1 MKKLIPFMVLLA
13 GVSGALAQTGVA
25 TVDFNQNRTFD
36 QVANRLVYNADMT
49 TPLVGTNFVVQLQY
63 EATEGA
69 TSLTPVALV
78 NRMRNVPTTDALA
91 GTWVGA
97 TRTLTGRLAGDV
109 VTLQVFAWD
118 QSAGATFAEARAA
131 GGAWGVSAPWD
142 YTVPAAGS
150 AASAF
155 YIHGLR
161 SFSLVPEPSVIGLG
175 LIGIG
180 ALFMLRRRKA

>member
-1 MKKLIPFMVLLA
+1 MKKLIPFLVLLA
-13 GVSGALAQTGVA
+13 GVHGALAQ
-25 TVDFNQNRTFD
+25 TVDFNQNRTFETNNV
-36 QVANRLVYNADMT
+36 QNRFVYGADMT
-49 TPLVGTNFVVQLQY
+49 TPLVGTNFVVQLYY
-63 EATEGA
+63 EGQEGA
-69 TSLTPVALV
+69 TSLQPVAQV
-78 NRMRNVPTTDALA
+78 NRFRAVPTTDPLA

-97 TRTLTGRLAGDV
+97 TRTLTGRVAGDV

-118 QSAGATFAEARAA
+118 QGAGATFDLARAA
-131 GGAWGVSAPWD
+131 GGAWGMSQPWD

-150 AASAF
+150 AVTAF
-155 YIHGLR
+155 YIHGFR